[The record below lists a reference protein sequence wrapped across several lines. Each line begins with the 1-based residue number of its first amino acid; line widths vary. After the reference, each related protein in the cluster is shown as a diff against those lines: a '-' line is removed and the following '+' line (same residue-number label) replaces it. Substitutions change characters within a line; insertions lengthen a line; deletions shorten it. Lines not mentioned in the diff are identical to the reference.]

1 MNRREYIKNTALLLG
16 YSVSVGAMSDLLISC
31 KKDAKLTWKPVF
43 LSNNQANT
51 MAEVAETILPKTST
65 PGAKDLGVPQFI
77 DKMLKELLTEKDQK
91 EFVAGIESLDERCNN
106 DYGKA
111 FAECEQKQKEEILT
125 KLDKE
130 AAKFPPNLW
139 GIVLDPKPA
148 PITFFRRMKSLTLM
162 GYFTSEKIAKEVLV
176 YDPVP
181 GTYIGCMPYNGQNSW
196 AE

>member
-1 MNRREYIKNTALLLG
+1 M
-16 YSVSVGAMSDLLISC
+16 
-31 KKDAKLTWKPVF
+31 
-43 LSNNQANT
+43 
-51 MAEVAETILPKTST
+51 
-65 PGAKDLGVPQFI
+65 
-77 DKMLKELLTEKDQK
+77 
-91 EFVAGIESLDERCNN
+91 
-106 DYGKA
+106 
-111 FAECEQKQKEEILT
+111 
-125 KLDKE
+125 DKE